1 MRSGAWLC
9 AGPALL
15 FGLLGGCSGE
25 YPLPPTP
32 CDDWCN
38 ASQGGIAF
46 CGGFYNPAAC
56 VSQCEADQSASDRCR
71 PFLDA
76 AISCYR
82 STPNITVEQCKWD
95 PYRDVDG
102 DGKVDFPPC
111 RTEVEALGLCVS
123 LSYQEAPQR

>member
-9 AGPALL
+9 AGAALL
-15 FGLLGGCSGE
+15 FGLLGGCAGD

-38 ASQGGIAF
+38 ASQGGWSY

-56 VSQCEADQSASDRCR
+56 VSECEANQSASDRCR

-82 STPNITVEQCKWD
+82 HTPNVLAEQCTYD
-95 PYRDVDG
+95 PQIPR
-102 DGKVDFPPC
+102 PC
-111 RTEVEALGLCVS
+111 QTEVEALGICVS
-123 LSYQEAPQR
+123 ASYQDLPQR

>member
-9 AGPALL
+9 AGAALL
-15 FGLLGGCSGE
+15 LGLLGGCSGE

-38 ASQGGIAF
+38 ATQGGWGY
-46 CGGFYNPAAC
+46 CGGFYSPAAC
-56 VSQCEADQSASDRCR
+56 VSQCEADQTASDRCR

-82 STPNITVEQCKWD
+82 RTPNALVEQCKYD
-95 PYRDVDG
+95 PQIPR
-102 DGKVDFPPC
+102 PC
-111 RTEVEALGLCVS
+111 QTEVEALAICVS
-123 LSYQEAPQR
+123 VSYQDLPQR